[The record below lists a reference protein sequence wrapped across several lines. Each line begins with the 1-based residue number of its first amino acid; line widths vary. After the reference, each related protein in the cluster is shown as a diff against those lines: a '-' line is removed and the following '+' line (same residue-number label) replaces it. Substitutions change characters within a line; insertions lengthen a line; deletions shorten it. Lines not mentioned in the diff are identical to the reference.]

1 MTFPIGRLQIRIRE
15 FQAIVR
21 AIALRKYPYIR
32 WQGGAVLRLHIA
44 AEAFLA
50 GYFRMIQEC
59 TFRANQNIPSKSDVL
74 LVKRIAHLS

>member
-1 MTFPIGRLQIRIRE
+1 MILTIGRHQIRIRE

-21 AIALRKYPYIR
+21 AMALRKYPYIR
-32 WQGGAVLRLHIA
+32 WQGRAVLRLHIA

-50 GYFRMIQEC
+50 GYFKMIQNC
-59 TFRANQNIPSKSDVL
+59 TLRADQNIPNKSDVL